1 MGGDSG
7 TCCSPQCP
15 VQGRGQAGGGRCEG
29 PGVPW
34 QPSLG
39 YAVSWQLVVCEDGWD
54 EAWQWP
60 VLCLWSLSPPSLCFL
75 ENLSHLPPILL
86 APLFHS
92 PRKPF
97 ALEPASLASQLHSH
111 SKAEVGCYPWLGLW
125 CLSIAVCRLGQ
136 AGREGAGGQW
146 ARLAL
151 REQLWQW
158 QAESTLISSELHQVL
173 AMQPHP
179 ADVFTSPKRN
189 GLLTGILWFLSV
201 QREEM
206 VVEPTSAT
214 FHEECHVRLLV
225 VFLWQPADI
234 LKWLKKKT

>member
-1 MGGDSG
+1 MRYDSG
-7 TCCSPQCP
+7 QSCVC
-15 VQGRGQAGGGRCEG
+15 
-29 PGVPW
+29 GVW
-34 QPSLG
+34 AHLPS
-39 YAVSWQLVVCEDGWD
+39 AFWKPD
-54 EAWQWP
+54 
-60 VLCLWSLSPPSLCFL
+60 
-75 ENLSHLPPILL
+75 HLPPVLL
-86 APLFHS
+86 ALLFHS
-92 PRKPF
+92 PRQPF

-125 CLSIAVCRLGQ
+125 CLGIAICRLSQ
-136 AGREGAGGQW
+136 AGRVGAGGQRG
-146 ARLAL
+146 RLAL
-151 REQLWQW
+151 TEQLWQW

-189 GLLTGILWFLSV
+189 GLLIGILWFLSV

-206 VVEPTSAT
+206 VVEPNSAT
-214 FHEECHVRLLV
+214 FLEECHVCPLV